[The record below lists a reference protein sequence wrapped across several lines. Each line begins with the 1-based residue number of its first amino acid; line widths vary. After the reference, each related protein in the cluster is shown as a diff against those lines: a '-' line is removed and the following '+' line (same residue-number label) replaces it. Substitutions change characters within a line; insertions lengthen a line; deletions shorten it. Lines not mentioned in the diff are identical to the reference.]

1 MLGSSSSSSTLPRYI
16 NSATGANC
24 RCHLASHLCQAVWQK
39 VQKSRLP
46 PSLLGRQRT
55 HACGHNASRR
65 VKFATTTSATNH
77 HHGRTAPVHDEDD
90 GQGSRYF
97 AQNPPALASSSR
109 KALHLKALGLLCG
122 ALFLGH
128 ACTTLHGRP
137 CGSEKD
143 RVAQDQLHTSQLIA
157 LSLTYHPKLL
167 LRFVPDGGTGEQV
180 IARARTFMVW
190 GHMCDG

>member
-1 MLGSSSSSSTLPRYI
+1 MEPGGDGR
-16 NSATGANC
+16 
-24 RCHLASHLCQAVWQK
+24 SHGV
-39 VQKSRLP
+39 
-46 PSLLGRQRT
+46 LGRQRT

-65 VKFATTTSATNH
+65 VKIATTTSATNH
-77 HHGRTAPVHDEDD
+77 HHGRTAPAHDEDD

-137 CGSEKD
+137 CGGEKD
-143 RVAQDQLHTSQLIA
+143 RVAQPSRLIA
-157 LSLTYHPKLL
+157 LSLTYHSKLQRSNAHATL
-167 LRFVPDGGTGEQV
+167 SISLKSKELRLIGLQIQPCWSYVRDTCV
-180 IARARTFMVW
+180 
-190 GHMCDG
+190 